1 MTDAPRNELDPNQVV
16 LQLLARGRELQKLS
30 NQLDGLET
38 EAVEAKEVYTVEY
51 ARHFLNA
58 TGSNEVRK
66 QKTLLETSEE
76 RLNAD
81 IAEAKVKA
89 QRNQIATLKVRV
101 DIGRSAAAL
110 VRAEADLLNMRGRGG

>member
-1 MTDAPRNELDPNQVV
+1 MGNAPRNEMSPNEVV
-16 LQLLARGRELQKLS
+16 LQLLARGRELQTLS
-30 NQLDGLET
+30 DQLDSLET

-51 ARHFLNA
+51 ARHFLNS

-66 QKTLLETSEE
+66 QKTLLDTSEE

-89 QRNQIATLKVRV
+89 QRNQIATLKVRI